1 MEEEI
6 LKKYFEDKMKQVD
19 IATEL
24 NVSKYKVSRVVTK
37 DPRYKTEKER
47 RKESNKKKNREE
59 TKNI

>member
-24 NVSKYKVSRVVTK
+24 KVSKYKF
-37 DPRYKTEKER
+37 
-47 RKESNKKKNREE
+47 RE
-59 TKNI
+59 